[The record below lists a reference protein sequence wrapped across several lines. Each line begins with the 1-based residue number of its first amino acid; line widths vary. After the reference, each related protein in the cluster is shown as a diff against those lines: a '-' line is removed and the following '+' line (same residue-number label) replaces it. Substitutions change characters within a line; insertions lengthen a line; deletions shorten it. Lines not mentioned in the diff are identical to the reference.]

1 MAKSAKKSNPAIE
14 RSLVLVKPDGVQR
27 GLIGEVITRLEH
39 RGLKIIAL
47 KMVKP
52 SLEHVDMHYPQDE
65 EWIERLGHKGFTV
78 FEEYGIDPKEY
89 MGTNDKKEAGKMV
102 REWLVNYL
110 TEAPVVAMVIEGVHA
125 IDMVRKIAGNTLPSK
140 ADIGTI
146 RGDYSVDSPAAA
158 NLEGRA
164 IKNIIHASENK
175 KEADHEIAHWFAQE
189 EIYEYSLAHHA
200 AMYAKL

>member
-1 MAKSAKKSNPAIE
+1 MQPKRKNPSIE

-27 GLIGEVITRLEH
+27 GLIGEVISRLEN
-39 RGLKIIAL
+39 RGLKVIGL
-47 KMVKP
+47 KMVRP
-52 SLEHVDMHYPQDE
+52 SLEHVDSHYPQDE
-65 EWIERLGHKGFTV
+65 AWIERLGHKGFTV

-102 REWLVNYL
+102 RKWLVDYL

-164 IKNIIHASENK
+164 IKNIMHASETPE
-175 KEADHEIAHWFAQE
+175 EANHEISHWFAQE
-189 EIYEYSLAHHA
+189 EIFEYSLAHHA

>member
-1 MAKSAKKSNPAIE
+1 MAVKKKNPAIE
-14 RSLVLVKPDGVQR
+14 RTFVMVKPDGVQR
-27 GLIGEVITRLEH
+27 GLIGEVIGRLEA
-39 RGLKIIAL
+39 RGLKVIGL

-52 SLEHVDMHYPQDE
+52 SLEHVDKHYPKDE
-65 EWIERLGHKGFTV
+65 AWIERLGHKGFTV

-102 REWLVNYL
+102 RKWLVSYL
-110 TEAPVVAMVIEGVHA
+110 TEAPVVAMIIEGVHA

-164 IKNIIHASENK
+164 IKNIMHASETVE
-175 KEADHEIAHWFAQE
+175 EAEHEIAHWFSQE
-189 EIYEYSLAHHA
+189 EVYEYNLAHHT
-200 AMYAKL
+200 AMYDKL

>member
-1 MAKSAKKSNPAIE
+1 MAEKKKNPSIE

-27 GLIGEVITRLEH
+27 GLIGEVLRRLEN
-39 RGLKIIAL
+39 RGLKIIGL

-52 SLEHVDMHYPQDE
+52 SLAHIDEHYPKDE
-65 EWIERLGHKGFTV
+65 AWIERLGHKGFTV
-78 FEEYGIDPKEY
+78 FEEYGIDPNEY
-89 MGTNDKKEAGKMV
+89 MGTNDKKEAGRMV
-102 REWLVNYL
+102 RQWLVDYL

-125 IDMVRKIAGNTLPSK
+125 IDTVRKIAGNTLPSK

-164 IKNIIHASENK
+164 IKNIMHASETRE
-175 KEADHEIAHWFAQE
+175 EAEHEISHWFAQE
-189 EIYEYSLAHHA
+189 EIFEYNLAHHA
-200 AMYAKL
+200 VMFGRL

>member
-1 MAKSAKKSNPAIE
+1 MPEKKKNPAIQ
-14 RSLVLVKPDGVQR
+14 RTLVIVKPDAVQR
-27 GLIGEVITRLEH
+27 GLIGEVISRLEN

-52 SLEHVDMHYPQDE
+52 SLEHVDEHYPKDE
-65 EWIERLGHKGFTV
+65 AWIERLGHKGFGV

-89 MGTNDKKEAGKMV
+89 MGTDSKKEAGIMV
-102 REWLVNYL
+102 RNWLVNYL
-110 TEAPVVAMVIEGVHA
+110 TEAPVVPMIVEGVHA

-140 ADIGTI
+140 AEIGTI

-164 IKNIIHASENK
+164 IKNIIHASETPE
-175 KEADHEIAHWFAQE
+175 EAEHEISHWFSGE
-189 EIYEYSLAHHA
+189 EIFEYSLAHHT
-200 AMYAKL
+200 AMYNKL